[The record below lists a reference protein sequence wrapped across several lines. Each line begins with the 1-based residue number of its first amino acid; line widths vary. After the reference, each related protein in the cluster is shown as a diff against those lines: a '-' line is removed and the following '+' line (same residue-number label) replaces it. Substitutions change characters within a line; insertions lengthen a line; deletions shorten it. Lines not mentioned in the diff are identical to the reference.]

1 MKEKKKSYL
10 MVLKETNYD
19 KYLERLA
26 KIRIVQ
32 MRWRKKN
39 KKKMEIL
46 YKRFNE
52 KRKKNQKE
60 RIDEMFDNFI
70 KGKSY
75 GEIIIKKKRGN

>member
-1 MKEKKKSYL
+1 MEQKKKSYL

-19 KYLERLA
+19 KYLECLA

-52 KRKKNQKE
+52 KRKKTQKE
-60 RIDEMFDNFI
+60 RIYEMFDNFI

-75 GEIIIKKKRGN
+75 GEIIIKKRRGN